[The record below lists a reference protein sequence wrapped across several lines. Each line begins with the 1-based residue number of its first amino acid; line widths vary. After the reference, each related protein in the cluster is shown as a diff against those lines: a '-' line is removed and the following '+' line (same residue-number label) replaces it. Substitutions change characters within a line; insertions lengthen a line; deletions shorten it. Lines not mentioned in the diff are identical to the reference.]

1 MKKALKFFSE
11 VKQEISKVTWLSRK
25 EALTSTLMVVIV
37 VAAFSLIFVIADYV
51 IYHIIQFVV
60 NLGV

>member
-11 VKQEISKVTWLSRK
+11 VRQEISKIAWLSRK
-25 EALTSTLMVVIV
+25 ETLTSTLMVVIV
-37 VAAFSLIFVIADYV
+37 VTAFSLIFVIADYI
-51 IYHIIQFVV
+51 IYHAMRFIV